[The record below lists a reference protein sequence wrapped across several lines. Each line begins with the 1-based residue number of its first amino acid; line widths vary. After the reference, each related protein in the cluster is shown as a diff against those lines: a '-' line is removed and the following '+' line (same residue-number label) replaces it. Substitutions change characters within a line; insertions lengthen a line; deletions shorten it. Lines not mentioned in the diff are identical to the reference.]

1 MLLNLRL
8 RTKLLLLA
16 LGPILLLAIL
26 LSGITVLRLQHLAAE
41 QEAQTRDSLIRDRQ
55 AELEHYVD
63 IGYNAIKPIYEASAS
78 MDLDARAKAVAV
90 LQELNYGKEGYFWGY
105 DSKTLRIFQ
114 GNTGDRIGESFYN
127 FQDAEGKYPIR
138 ELVRAGMDGSHYV
151 RYSFVLGADKVIVPK
166 VGYSLY
172 LSKWDMVFGTALNL
186 DGVERDV
193 QAARAEF
200 QERIDALVM
209 IMLGSAVV
217 LLALMGLLALLMS
230 NALLRPLML
239 IKNNLDDMAQG
250 DGDLTQRLPVTSS
263 DELGDLARSFNRFVE
278 KIHSLVQQVAGTTTQ
293 LAGLVGAVAGQ
304 AQRSEQAMAAQRHE
318 TDQVATAINEMS
330 AAAHEVAMSAQRAA
344 EAAQET
350 DQQGQAAKRVVD
362 GSVQQIHAL
371 VGELRE
377 SGESLDGLR
386 KDVQGIVGVLD
397 VIRAVAEQTNLLA
410 LNAAIEAARAGE
422 AGRGFAVVADEVR
435 AGKPHAAEHGG
446 DPGHGR
452 SPAEHHGQDCCRHAA
467 CERAGREHPR
477 AVQPGRCVAGCHRC
491 ADRHHQ
497 LDERADCQRGRGA
510 DCGRRGDQPQR
521 ASHRR
526 CGGWRGQ
533 RSRRERTDFAGT
545 QRAGREPTAAGRSV
559 PGLIGIEG
567 GGRLAVAGFAG
578 GGHGRR
584 PADRRGALQICDNR
598 ALHELPH
605 GCP

>member
-26 LSGITVLRLQHLAAE
+26 LSGITV
-41 QEAQTRDSLIRDRQ
+41 
-55 AELEHYVD
+55 Y
-63 IGYNAIKPIYEASAS
+63 K
-78 MDLDARAKAVAV
+78 
-90 LQELNYGKEGYFWGY
+90 LQELAEQQEEQTRQSLTQDRRAELKHYVELALRVVGPLHERSVQGDRKARDEAVAILEKMSYGKDGYFWGY
-105 DSKTLRIFQ
+105 DGKAARILQ
-114 GNTGDRIGESFYN
+114 GDTRDRIGESFYDYRDPN
-127 FQDAEGKYPIR
+127 GVYAIR
-138 ELVRAGMDGSHYV
+138 ELVKAGQNGSHYV
-151 RYSFVLGADKVIVPK
+151 DYSFVLGDGTTLVPK
-166 VGYSLY
+166 VGYAEHLP
-172 LSKWDMVFGTALNL
+172 KWDMVFGTSLNL

-278 KIHSLVQQVAGTTTQ
+278 KIHFLVQQVAGTTTQ
-293 LAGLVGAVAGQ
+293 LAGLVGAVASQ

-435 AGKPHAAEHGG
+435 ALASRTQQSTVEIQGMVDRLQSTTARTVAGMQHASEQGESTREQSNQAGASLDAIAALIGTINSMNAQIASAAEEQTAV
-446 DPGHGR
+446 
-452 SPAEHHGQDCCRHAA
+452 AE
-467 CERAGREHPR
+467 EIN
-477 AVQPGRCVAGCHRC
+477 
-491 ADRHHQ
+491 
-497 LDERADCQRGRGA
+497 
-510 DCGRRGDQPQR
+510 
-521 ASHRR
+521 
-526 CGGWRGQ
+526 
-533 RSRRERTDFAGT
+533 
-545 QRAGREPTAAGRSV
+545 RSV
-559 PGLIGIEG
+559 HHIADAVDGVASEAAESAQTSRELNALAESLQ
-567 GGRLAVAGFAG
+567 RLVGQF
-578 GGHGRR
+578 RV
-584 PADRRGALQICDNR
+584 
-598 ALHELPH
+598 
-605 GCP
+605 

>member
-1 MLLNLRL
+1 
-8 RTKLLLLA
+8 
-16 LGPILLLAIL
+16 
-26 LSGITVLRLQHLAAE
+26 
-41 QEAQTRDSLIRDRQ
+41 
-55 AELEHYVD
+55 
-63 IGYNAIKPIYEASAS
+63 
-78 MDLDARAKAVAV
+78 
-90 LQELNYGKEGYFWGY
+90 
-105 DSKTLRIFQ
+105 
-114 GNTGDRIGESFYN
+114 
-127 FQDAEGKYPIR
+127 
-138 ELVRAGMDGSHYV
+138 
-151 RYSFVLGADKVIVPK
+151 
-166 VGYSLY
+166 
-172 LSKWDMVFGTALNL
+172 
-186 DGVERDV
+186 
-193 QAARAEF
+193 ARAEF

-293 LAGLVGAVAGQ
+293 LAGLVGAVASQ

-435 AGKPHAAEHGG
+435 ALASRTQQSTVEIQGMVDRLQSTTARTVAGMQHASEQGESTREQSNQAGASLDAIAALIGTINSMNAQIASAAEEQTAV
-446 DPGHGR
+446 
-452 SPAEHHGQDCCRHAA
+452 AE
-467 CERAGREHPR
+467 EIN
-477 AVQPGRCVAGCHRC
+477 
-491 ADRHHQ
+491 
-497 LDERADCQRGRGA
+497 
-510 DCGRRGDQPQR
+510 
-521 ASHRR
+521 
-526 CGGWRGQ
+526 
-533 RSRRERTDFAGT
+533 
-545 QRAGREPTAAGRSV
+545 RSV
-559 PGLIGIEG
+559 HHIADAVDGVASEAAESAQTSRELNALAESLQ
-567 GGRLAVAGFAG
+567 RLVGQF
-578 GGHGRR
+578 RV
-584 PADRRGALQICDNR
+584 
-598 ALHELPH
+598 
-605 GCP
+605 